1 MPTYEYTCEACR
13 HNFEQFQGIKEEPTK
28 KCPKCGKKKVK
39 RLVSGGVG
47 IIFKGSGWTPKGN
60 A

>member
-1 MPTYEYTCEACR
+1 MPTYEYACEACQ